1 MAIIQPE
8 NMRFDDKHIF
18 MILSGAPGTGKT
30 TLALSAPDPLLI
42 DCDQGIVRVDPAH
55 RKATADAK
63 LYEDVLADIRS
74 IKDGLYKTIILD
86 TCGALIELMKDWAM
100 RTEPAASKKSGGFSQ
115 QGYGI
120 IKSEFLR
127 FSAELRKRFNVIYVF
142 HASRERTDDGEFYDI
157 ICEGSTKT
165 IVWQPADL
173 GAYLHIINGER
184 MLGFSPTM
192 LYNAK
197 SAYGIKGLV
206 KVPELE
212 KGDPNDFLTKLFAR
226 IHENIESENE
236 QGASERETYE
246 RVMAEGAEIIGKVE
260 NPEDMEGA
268 ATAIKA
274 LEKSLTSEKELKA
287 RLTARMKEKG
297 IAWDKERKAYV
308 RAGE

>member
-1 MAIIQPE
+1 MIIQPE
-8 NMRFDDKHIF
+8 NMRFDDKKIF
-18 MILSGAPGTGKT
+18 MILSGLPGVGKT
-30 TLALSAPDPLLI
+30 TLALSAPNPLLI

-55 RKATADAK
+55 RKPTADAK
-63 LYEDVLADIRS
+63 TYEELRDDIRS
-74 IKDGLYKTIILD
+74 IKDGMFETVILD
-86 TCGALIELMKDWAM
+86 TCGALIELMKDWAL

-115 QGYGI
+115 QGYGVV
-120 IKSEFLR
+120 KSEFLR

-184 MLGFSPTM
+184 MMGFSPTM
-192 LYNAK
+192 FYNAK

-212 KGDPNDFLTKLFAR
+212 KGDQNDFLTKLFDR
-226 IHENIESENE
+226 IRSNIAAENA
-236 QGASERETYE
+236 QGASEREAYE
-246 RVMAEGAEIIGKVE
+246 RIMAEGIALIEKVE
-260 NPEDMEGA
+260 NPEDMPA
-268 ATAIKA
+268 AADGIKA
-274 LEKSLTSEKELKA
+274 LDKALTSEKELKS
-287 RLTARMKEKG
+287 RLAARMKEKG
-297 IAWDKERKAYV
+297 IVWDKERKAYV